1 MDQEDLGKLELGNIV
16 GMVLEEEEEEKRVC
30 LINVPNV
37 INLVTM
43 HCHARALLKI
53 QML

>member
-1 MDQEDLGKLELGNIV
+1 MDQEDLGKLELGNVV
-16 GMVLEEEEEEKRVC
+16 GMVLEEELMC